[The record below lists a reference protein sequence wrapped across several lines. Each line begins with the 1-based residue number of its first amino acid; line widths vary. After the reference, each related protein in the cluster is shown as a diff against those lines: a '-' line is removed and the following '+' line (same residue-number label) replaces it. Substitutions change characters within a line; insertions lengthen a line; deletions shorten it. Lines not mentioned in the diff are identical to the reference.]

1 MGAEEALLSAYVHV
15 GVCREHQFLKGGSA
29 VSDLQET
36 LGAVIRRERRA
47 RGRTMRRLAGD
58 ASVSTVYLG
67 EIERGKKYPSAVVLE
82 QLARALGLEP
92 ADVLALVAD
101 ELRERARPKI
111 TRAVGF
117 QVRPQVTVTRLLQQG
132 EPRMALVA

>member
-1 MGAEEALLSAYVHV
+1 MA
-15 GVCREHQFLKGGSA
+15 
-29 VSDLQET
+29 DLQGT

-47 RGRTMRRLAGD
+47 RGRTMRRLAEE
-58 ASVSTVYLG
+58 AALSTVYLG

-82 QLARALGLEP
+82 QLALALGMDV

-101 ELRERARPKI
+101 ALREQARPKV

-117 QVRPQVTVTRLLQQG
+117 QVSPRVTVTRLLQPR
-132 EPRMALVA
+132 EPSMALVSAA